1 MHTDDLRVM
10 GFPDLSKNEKKSL
23 TKKFLWR
30 GALYLHSQVGLL
42 LESVL
47 CTDVITATTSV
58 YTKSNRYLKMLLT
71 SYITHIPAALIP
83 IPPARS
89 PATVAVS

>member
-30 GALYLHSQVGLL
+30 GALYLHSQVGFYLNL
-42 LESVL
+42 YSVQ
-47 CTDVITATTSV
+47 
-58 YTKSNRYLKMLLT
+58 M
-71 SYITHIPAALIP
+71 
-83 IPPARS
+83 
-89 PATVAVS
+89 